1 MDDDERPKQ
10 ADHDE
15 PANSDDAGSDDAGR
29 ESNDELAD
37 EIAEDLDGLSMDD
50 LGAAYARVAAEHDPE
65 AFAQP
70 EEAVPEDG
78 ISEADTVDEEQE
90 ESVEDEA
97 LVTPEAIVEAALF
110 VGHPENKRFTEQ
122 RLASLMRDVSP
133 EEIVLLIDQLNES
146 YKEADQG
153 LRIMRDEQGYRMSIA
168 PEVEAVRRSFLGK
181 VRETR
186 LSQTAIEVLS
196 LVAYQPGITAQKVQD
211 QRGRE
216 SGPLLNQLVRR
227 QLLRMERIK
236 PPEGGRAIPHYH
248 PTERFLVLFGLETL
262 EDLPQV
268 DEAVR
273 EP

>member
-1 MDDDERPKQ
+1 MNDDERPERAENDKP
-10 ADHDE
+10 AD
-15 PANSDDAGSDDAGR
+15 SDDAAFEPSD
-29 ESNDELAD
+29 EF
-37 EIAEDLDGLSMDD
+37 AEDLDGISMDD

-70 EEAVPEDG
+70 AEALSEDEV
-78 ISEADTVDEEQE
+78 SEADIAAEDQE
-90 ESVEDEA
+90 HTDEDEA
-97 LVTPEAIVEAALF
+97 LVTPEAIIEAALF

-133 EEIVLLIDQLNES
+133 EEVVLLIDQLNES
-146 YKEADQG
+146 YQEADQG

-168 PEVEAVRRSFLGK
+168 PEIEAVRRSFLGK

-227 QLLRMERIK
+227 QLLRIERIK
-236 PPEGGRAIPHYH
+236 PPEGGRAVPHYH

-262 EDLPQV
+262 EDLPHV

-273 EP
+273 EL